1 MQMHLEHTQQLQ
13 DKEKELGFLNSL
25 VRTMN
30 EPTEIRRNRMI
41 TKGGVV
47 KDLRNISKEVKQY

>member
-1 MQMHLEHTQQLQ
+1 
-13 DKEKELGFLNSL
+13 
-25 VRTMN
+25 MN

-47 KDLRNISKEVKQY
+47 KDLRSVQKEVK